1 MNVSRQTHDQVVAVL
16 DRLIDAARQ
25 GDEDALARLAAPEC
39 TGFGRDRLV
48 LGPAGLG
55 VALAGWHALEEV
67 EVRCEGTIAWV
78 TARLISADMPGTPGR
93 FTAVL
98 RGTGHAWLVAQV
110 HASLPAPTRP
120 DPVPH
125 GEGQYH

>member
-16 DRLIDAARQ
+16 DRLIDAARR

-39 TGFGRDRLV
+39 TGFGRDRSV
-48 LGPAGLG
+48 RGPGGLG
-55 VALAGWHALEEV
+55 AAMAGPCALDGV
-67 EVRCEGTIAWV
+67 EVWCEGTIAWV
-78 TARLISADMPGTPGR
+78 TARLVFADLPGSTGR

-110 HASLPAPTRP
+110 HASLPA
-120 DPVPH
+120 
-125 GEGQYH
+125 